1 MFGEAIWE
9 SPGDDGVLRS
19 SFSSSSLGQVMHT
32 ILSSRPRHLKAA
44 IAELGPSP
52 SKSASGALL
61 DESLCFLWRHVE
73 DAAKKEEPLDHVLVP
88 LIERSKEPK
97 GSKQVF
103 ILIGWLCRNELLL
116 QAILINLIEIIT
128 TKADHF
134 TAFGWCTFV
143 KSLVELSSD
152 RFFEGEEERHHLTLL
167 KILCRSIP
175 RLLVITCEGSTLVDG
190 FELPTRLAVAAADC
204 TLVLTEALTK
214 KEFMSSSQKPLT
226 DSKKKNELIKMIS
239 LSDNEKE
246 RNQTQVTDTSDDI
259 GSEFLLWHYLNE
271 LVILVEKLE
280 AWSRKSLPLQEKGLK
295 QVRKWL
301 LEIKEYYS
309 FVQDEAGGESLRNGV
324 LLLSSCW
331 KHYGMLLRFEKYKSS
346 QDCLQVLDQYLSALE
361 FYTQHDADGDPMKVT
376 SSIETRK
383 FFLNCIALF
392 WGKLPA
398 EQRKTATSETG
409 IKLVNALLSQ
419 LKCDRE
425 DLVEISVSIMR
436 EVIFRTDFQS
446 GGCAVDTHQLQ
457 HILPTLLSFLDERDS
472 TAKAVI
478 LLLAEFCYVRSR
490 DGPGIMEILKLLASG
505 SHNQKKN
512 AVDVIVELVHGYSDA
527 KNKIS
532 PALWQDIAKHLLEC
546 LGDEE
551 LIDNVLASN
560 LFPCLDPSFVLPQ
573 LIHLSYS
580 GNEKVSFSSAT
591 ALSSVLSHHNDFSV
605 IEMLVDSLSDLMKN
619 PDFSLKAG
627 TSEKNIEGK
636 SPLLQSGPKLDI
648 DRVLKLTP
656 GWSESVK
663 KIDILIDQLIEK
675 MFLNPSNHVLLRF
688 MSYLSERLAEAG
700 DLVLHRVLVH
710 MQGQD
715 MDESWVSD
723 RSKESFESDNAIR
736 LKSSVF
742 SRLCPLLILR
752 LLPLKIFDN
761 LGSSTLYGVFPN
773 EENWKAQKDAC
784 MSNRESI
791 APLLIN
797 RAFGLFEYEDVRK
810 LAAELCGR
818 LHPQVLIPIVAYH
831 IRSASESRDALK
843 LKACLF
849 AVCTSLVGRGA
860 ETASHPSMAEIR
872 QVIDSVLSWP
882 SVGSD
887 EVPKAQH
894 GCVDCLALMI
904 CAEVQSPEPLRGPRN
919 HPGSDA
925 LAGSAVLTRVMQR
938 LASESPSPDHH
949 ELGSSPAS
957 RLFMASVLI
966 SACQKVASS
975 ERSELA
981 RRILSALIP
990 SIESIA
996 DSEVRPACLQVLFSA
1011 VYHLKSSVL
1020 QYSMDLFKLSIKA
1033 LKKGSEKEKIAAAKL
1048 LVALMASEDGIVE
1061 RISTG
1066 LIEAKST
1073 LASISMADSSSRELR
1088 QLCEKLLACLT
1099 SPLEG
1104 LMLGAY
1110 RPAT

>member
-1 MFGEAIWE
+1 
-9 SPGDDGVLRS
+9 
-19 SFSSSSLGQVMHT
+19 MHT

-52 SKSASGALL
+52 SKSASALL

-88 LIERSKEPK
+88 LIERSKEPM

-239 LSDNEKE
+239 LSDSEKE

-280 AWSRKSLPLQEKGLK
+280 SWSRKSLPLQEKGLK

-346 QDCLQVLDQYLSALE
+346 QDYPE
-361 FYTQHDADGDPMKVT
+361 
-376 SSIETRK
+376 

-551 LIDNVLASN
+551 LIDHVLASN

-710 MQGQD
+710 MQGQ
-715 MDESWVSD
+715 
-723 RSKESFESDNAIR
+723 ESFESDNAIR

-773 EENWKAQKDAC
+773 EENWKGDPDVNSQLCIVFADK
-784 MSNRESI
+784 I
-791 APLLIN
+791 T
-797 RAFGLFEYEDVRK
+797 AFGLFEYEDVRK

-849 AVCTSLVGRGA
+849 AVCTSLVGA

-975 ERSELA
+975 ERYELA